1 MTNVISEAEVKTA
14 IPTVEMVTEPLEM
27 VDQSVLAFGSPSEAR
42 RLGAEAVD
50 EHAEV
55 LRRLAES

>member
-1 MTNVISEAEVKTA
+1 MTNVISEVP
-14 IPTVEMVTEPLEM
+14 IPTIEMIAVPMIKQRVEA
-27 VDQSVLAFGSPSEAR
+27 QAFGSPNEAR